1 MTRRTAWLLRFAA
14 LVAAM
19 ILVTIALGWWGVAV
33 AALAFA
39 AVDGRESAAS
49 ESGASAGL
57 AWALMLLVA
66 IAGAGVRPLGVLGR
80 TFGVPGFLL
89 PIVSILFAGA
99 LGWSSAAVGLF
110 VRELFGIRKGD
121 IRPDRATS

>member
-1 MTRRTAWLLRFAA
+1 MTLRSALLLRFAA

-19 ILVTIALGWWGVAV
+19 ILVTIALGWWGIAV

-39 AVDGRESAAS
+39 MFDGRGRAASESAAS
-49 ESGASAGL
+49 AAV
-57 AWALMLLVA
+57 AWALMLLA
-66 IAGAGVRPLGVLGR
+66 TIADGGARPLGILGT
-80 TFGVPGFLL
+80 TFGVPGFAL
-89 PIVSILFAGA
+89 PIVSILFAAA

-110 VRELFGIRKGD
+110 VRELFGIRQDD